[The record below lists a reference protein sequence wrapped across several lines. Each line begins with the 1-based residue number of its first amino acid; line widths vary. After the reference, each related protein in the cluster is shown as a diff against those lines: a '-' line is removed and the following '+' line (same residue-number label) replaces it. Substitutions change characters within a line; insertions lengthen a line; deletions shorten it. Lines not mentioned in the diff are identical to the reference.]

1 MPNVLLVDDDVETIG
16 WLSEFIKG
24 EGYTLATADSLR
36 AARIQLTRSTP
47 DVVLTDLMLPD
58 GLGMELID
66 ELESRDT
73 TEVVVITG
81 HASVETAIEALRAGA
96 TDYLVKPI
104 DIERLRGILQRI
116 PKAEHFRQ
124 EIGELRNELRKL
136 GRFGHVLGSSPPM
149 HRVYDQL
156 ARVAPTS
163 ASVLL
168 IGESGTGKEVVAQTI
183 HDLSRRKR
191 QPFLPLNCG
200 AVSPQL
206 VESELFG
213 HEKGSFT
220 GADRQHHGFFERAN
234 RGTLFLDEVTEMRP
248 ELQVKLLRVL
258 ETGTFMRV
266 GTNENIATDVR
277 LIAATNRS
285 PEKAVAEGRLRED
298 LYHRLNV
305 FPILLPPLRERGT
318 DIELLAEH
326 FLAELNEQEQTNKRF
341 SPGAIAALYAHN
353 WPGNVRELKNYVHR
367 AFILA
372 DELIAPEVAPDT
384 FLQKSHSSVL
394 TIRVGTPLDEVNRRV
409 MEATLLECGNVKRK
423 AAEMLGISLKTLYNR
438 LAVYSAGD
446 GGNVE
451 LTEDGEDEESAEE
464 AGAPGEVDGADEGP
478 APPPARV
485 RAPGRPV

>member
-1 MPNVLLVDDDVETIG
+1 MSNVLLVDDDSETIG

-24 EGYTLATADSLR
+24 EGYTVATADSLR
-36 AARIQLTRSTP
+36 AARIHLTRSTP

-58 GLGMELID
+58 GLGIELVD

-81 HASVETAIEALRAGA
+81 HASVETAIDALRSGA
-96 TDYLVKPI
+96 TDYLVKPV

-116 PKAEHFRQ
+116 PKTEHFRQ

-136 GRFGHVLGSSPPM
+136 GRFGHILGSSPPM
-149 HRVYDQL
+149 HRLYDQL
-156 ARVAPTS
+156 SRVAPTS

-191 QPFLPLNCG
+191 HPFLPLNCG

-266 GTNENIATDVR
+266 GTNEHIATDVR

-285 PEKAVAEGRLRED
+285 PEKAVAEGRMRED

-305 FPILLPPLRERGT
+305 FPIYLPPLRERDT

-341 SPGAIAALYAHN
+341 SPAAIAALYAHN

-372 DELIAPEVAPDT
+372 DDVIEPDHAPES
-384 FLQKSHSSVL
+384 FLQKSHSSVI

-409 MEATLLECGNVKRK
+409 MEATLMECGNVKRK

-438 LAVYSAGD
+438 LAVYNAGK
-446 GGNVE
+446 E
-451 LTEDGEDEESAEE
+451 LYDEEDAEE
-464 AGAPGEVDGADEGP
+464 FAGGPGDDED
-478 APPPARV
+478 
-485 RAPGRPV
+485 RASTNGVQ